1 MITSYVAFPSLRNR
15 QDNVNCIEALTIF
28 LVVGLKV
35 SFMVCW
41 VGKEEANSLMLIG
54 AVARIFLLPAMDCYK
69 RNDFSKKKNLKN
81 YDKFRITAKQEY
93 IFTAEILKKT
103 KY

>member
-1 MITSYVAFPSLRNR
+1 MLSSYVAFPSLRNR

-41 VGKEEANSLMLIG
+41 VGKEEENSFMLIG

-69 RNDFSKKKNLKN
+69 EMISVKNN
-81 YDKFRITAKQEY
+81 F
-93 IFTAEILKKT
+93 F
-103 KY
+103 